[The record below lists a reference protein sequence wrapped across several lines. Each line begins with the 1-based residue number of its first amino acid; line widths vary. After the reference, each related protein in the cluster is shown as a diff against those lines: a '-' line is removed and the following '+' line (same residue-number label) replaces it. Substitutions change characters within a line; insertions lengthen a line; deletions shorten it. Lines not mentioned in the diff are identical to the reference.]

1 MIRVLLVDDQNAIR
15 QMLQISLQPQTDLQI
30 VGSAEDGRTAL
41 LEVEQLHPD
50 VAIVD
55 IEMPGVDGLSA
66 IASICQRYSNTKVL
80 VFSSYDDEQYIQDA
94 LKAGAKGYL
103 LKSTPAEDIANAI
116 RSVHKGYVQLGPGL
130 LEKITFNSDRG
141 TVIREVTELETAPPS
156 SDKVIETSKNDWT
169 GSTKELLDTL
179 PQVWTRGLLYVVLIF
194 TAIVLP
200 WSMLSQVDIT
210 GVARGRLEPKGK
222 TIRLDAQVSGTV
234 AAIGVR
240 EGQQVKAGQSLM
252 ELNSQLVTAE
262 LQQAQARLQGFN
274 NRLTN
279 LQVVENQLR
288 INMRTQKLQNQAE
301 ISEQTE
307 LINQTQQK
315 IESDRATIESA
326 KKILAKDIEIVKKY
340 LEFSKKGVVSG
351 SQLDDA
357 QRRTIENEQKFQQAR
372 SQLQQNQTELKR
384 QQQAYQKIMRQGERS
399 AIDADRQFKELQSQ
413 IIDVRS
419 QIEQTSKQIKSLQ
432 YQQKQNS
439 VRVPLDG
446 TVFQLSV
453 RHPGAVVQPGQM
465 LANIAPKGVPLILRA
480 QMSTKDSGFL
490 RVGMPV
496 KIKFDAYPFQDYGVV
511 PGRLNW
517 ISPDSNSGRLELMSN
532 NDRPTTANSSNEA
545 EGTFEL
551 EIVTDRNYIKTADR
565 TIILAPG
572 QTASAEVI
580 IRQRRIIDFV
590 LEPFKKLQKSGLQ
603 M

>member
-1 MIRVLLVDDQNAIR
+1 
-15 QMLQISLQPQTDLQI
+15 
-30 VGSAEDGRTAL
+30 
-41 LEVEQLHPD
+41 EVEQLHPD

-103 LKSTPAEDIANAI
+103 LKSTPAEDIADAI

-130 LEKITFNSDRG
+130 LEKITFNSARG
-141 TVIREVTELETAPPS
+141 TVIREVTELETASPPS
-156 SDKVIETSKNDWT
+156 EKTIETSKNDWT
-169 GSTKELLDTL
+169 DSTKELLDTL
-179 PQVWTRGLLYVVLIF
+179 PQVWTRGILYIVLIF

-210 GVARGRLEPKGK
+210 GIARGRLEPKGK

-252 ELNSQLVTAE
+252 ELNSQIVTAE

-307 LINQTQQK
+307 LVNQTQQK
-315 IESDRATIESA
+315 IESDRATIEST
-326 KKILAKDIEIVKKY
+326 KKLLSKDLETVNKY

-351 SQLDDA
+351 AQLDDA
-357 QRRTIENEQKFQQAR
+357 QRRSIENEQRFQQAR

-384 QQQAYQKIMRQGERS
+384 QQQAYQKIMRQGERN
-399 AIDADRQFKELQSQ
+399 AIDADRQFEELQSQ

-432 YQQKQNS
+432 YQQKQNLI
-439 VRVPLDG
+439 RVPVDG

-490 RVGMPV
+490 RIGMPV

-517 ISPDSNSGRLELMSN
+517 ISPDSNSGRLDSVQASRSELISN
-532 NDRPTTANSSNEA
+532 NDRPTTANPSNEA
-545 EGTFEL
+545 DGTFEL
-551 EIVTDRNYIKTADR
+551 EIVIDRNYIKTADR

-572 QTASAEVI
+572 QTATAEVI